1 MNELQIEPVKIQIR
15 YADLDALGHVNNSN
29 YLTYFEI
36 ARVHYVNELLGK
48 DWDWRNEGMI
58 LANSSLE
65 FLKPLLIQ
73 HEAEVKIST
82 LSVGTK
88 SFELYYEISV
98 DDVVFCSGK
107 SVIVTFNSLR
117 NETIPIPSVMREGL
131 LRLQRSE

>member
-36 ARVHYVNELLGK
+36 ARVHYFNALLGK
-48 DWDWRNEGMI
+48 DWDWRNKGMI

-107 SVIVTFNSLR
+107 SVIVAFNSLR

-131 LRLQRSE
+131 LRLQRSK

>member
-29 YLTYFEI
+29 YLIYFEI
-36 ARVHYVNELLGK
+36 ARVHYFNELLGK

-107 SVIVTFNSLR
+107 SVIVAFNSVR

-131 LRLQRSE
+131 LRLQRSK

>member
-36 ARVHYVNELLGK
+36 ARVHYFNELLGK

-107 SVIVTFNSLR
+107 SVIVAFNSLR

-131 LRLQRSE
+131 LRLQRSK

>member
-36 ARVHYVNELLGK
+36 ARVHYFNALLGK
-48 DWDWRNEGMI
+48 DWDWRNKGMI

-65 FLKPLLIQ
+65 FLKPLLVQ

-107 SVIVTFNSLR
+107 SVIVAFNSLR

-131 LRLQRSE
+131 LRLQRSK

>member
-36 ARVHYVNELLGK
+36 VRVHYFNELLGK

-107 SVIVTFNSLR
+107 SVIVAFNSVR

-131 LRLQRSE
+131 LRLQRSK

>member
-36 ARVHYVNELLGK
+36 ARVHYFNALLGK

-107 SVIVTFNSLR
+107 SVMVAFNSLR

-131 LRLQRSE
+131 LRLQRSK

>member
-36 ARVHYVNELLGK
+36 ARVHYFNALLGK

-58 LANSSLE
+58 LVNSSLE

-107 SVIVTFNSLR
+107 SVIVAFNRLR

-131 LRLQRSE
+131 LRLQRSK

>member
-36 ARVHYVNELLGK
+36 ARVHYFNALLGK

-107 SVIVTFNSLR
+107 SVIVAFNSVR

>member
-36 ARVHYVNELLGK
+36 ARVHYFNELLGK

-88 SFELYYEISV
+88 SFELYYKISV

-107 SVIVTFNSLR
+107 SVIVAFNSVR
-117 NETIPIPSVMREGL
+117 NETIPIPSVMQEGL
-131 LRLQRSE
+131 LRLQRSK

>member
-15 YADLDALGHVNNSN
+15 YADLDALGHINNSN

-36 ARVHYVNELLGK
+36 VRVHYFNELLGK

-107 SVIVTFNSLR
+107 SVIVAFNSVR

-131 LRLQRSE
+131 LRLQRSK

>member
-36 ARVHYVNELLGK
+36 ARVHYFNELLGK

>member
-29 YLTYFEI
+29 YLIYFEI
-36 ARVHYVNELLGK
+36 ARVHYFNELLGK
-48 DWDWRNEGMI
+48 DWDWRNEGII

-131 LRLQRSE
+131 LRLQRSK

>member
-36 ARVHYVNELLGK
+36 ARVHYFNELLGK

-107 SVIVTFNSLR
+107 SVIVAFNRVR

-131 LRLQRSE
+131 LRLQRSK

>member
-1 MNELQIEPVKIQIR
+1 MNEIQIEPVKIQIR

-36 ARVHYVNELLGK
+36 ARVHYFNELLGK
-48 DWDWRNEGMI
+48 EWDWRNEGMI

-88 SFELYYEISV
+88 IFELYYEISV

-107 SVIVTFNSLR
+107 SVIVAFNSVR

>member
-36 ARVHYVNELLGK
+36 ARVHYFNELLGK
-48 DWDWRNEGMI
+48 DWDWRNKGMI

-98 DDVVFCSGK
+98 DEVVFCSGK
-107 SVIVTFNSLR
+107 SVIVAFNSLR

-131 LRLQRSE
+131 LRLQRSK

>member
-36 ARVHYVNELLGK
+36 ARMHYFNALLGK
-48 DWDWRNEGMI
+48 DWDWRNKGMI

-107 SVIVTFNSLR
+107 SVIVAFNSLR

-131 LRLQRSE
+131 LRLQRSK

>member
-36 ARVHYVNELLGK
+36 ARVHYFNELLGK
-48 DWDWRNEGMI
+48 DWDWRNEGII

-131 LRLQRSE
+131 LRLQRSK

>member
-36 ARVHYVNELLGK
+36 ARVHYFNALLGK

-107 SVIVTFNSLR
+107 SVIVAFNSVR

-131 LRLQRSE
+131 LRLQRSK

>member
-36 ARVHYVNELLGK
+36 ARVHYFNELLGK

-107 SVIVTFNSLR
+107 SVIVAFNSVR
-117 NETIPIPSVMREGL
+117 NKTIPIPSVMREGL

>member
-36 ARVHYVNELLGK
+36 ARVHYFNELLGK

-65 FLKPLLIQ
+65 FLKQLLIQ

-107 SVIVTFNSLR
+107 SVIVAFNSVR

-131 LRLQRSE
+131 LRLQRSK

>member
-36 ARVHYVNELLGK
+36 ARVHYFNELLGK

-107 SVIVTFNSLR
+107 SVIVAFNSVR
-117 NETIPIPSVMREGL
+117 SETIPIPSVMREGL
-131 LRLQRSE
+131 LRLQRSK

>member
-36 ARVHYVNELLGK
+36 ARVHYFNALLGK

-65 FLKPLLIQ
+65 FLKPLLVQ

-107 SVIVTFNSLR
+107 SVIVAFNSLR

-131 LRLQRSE
+131 LRLQRSK

>member
-29 YLTYFEI
+29 YLIYFEI
-36 ARVHYVNELLGK
+36 ARVHYFNELLGK

-88 SFELYYEISV
+88 SFELYYKISV

-107 SVIVTFNSLR
+107 SVIVAFNSVR

-131 LRLQRSE
+131 LRLQRSK

>member
-36 ARVHYVNELLGK
+36 ARMHYFNELLGK

-107 SVIVTFNSLR
+107 SVIVAFNSVR

-131 LRLQRSE
+131 LRLQRSK

>member
-36 ARVHYVNELLGK
+36 ARVHYFNELLGK
-48 DWDWRNEGMI
+48 DWDWRNEGII

-107 SVIVTFNSLR
+107 SVIVAFNSLR

-131 LRLQRSE
+131 LRLQRSK

>member
-36 ARVHYVNELLGK
+36 ARVHYFNELLGK

-82 LSVGTK
+82 LSAGTK

-107 SVIVTFNSLR
+107 SVIVAFNSLR

-131 LRLQRSE
+131 LRLQRSK

>member
-36 ARVHYVNELLGK
+36 ARVHYFNELLGK
-48 DWDWRNEGMI
+48 DWDWRNKGMI

-107 SVIVTFNSLR
+107 SVIVAFNSLR

-131 LRLQRSE
+131 LRLQRSK

>member
-36 ARVHYVNELLGK
+36 ARVHYFNELLGK

-107 SVIVTFNSLR
+107 SVIVAFNSVR

-131 LRLQRSE
+131 LRLQRSK

>member
-36 ARVHYVNELLGK
+36 ARVHYFNALLGK

-107 SVIVTFNSLR
+107 SVIVAFNRLR

-131 LRLQRSE
+131 LRLQRSK

>member
-29 YLTYFEI
+29 YLIYFEI
-36 ARVHYVNELLGK
+36 ARVHYFNELLGK

-131 LRLQRSE
+131 LRLQRSK

>member
-36 ARVHYVNELLGK
+36 ARVHYFNELLGK

-107 SVIVTFNSLR
+107 SVMVAFNSLR

-131 LRLQRSE
+131 LRLQRSK

>member
-36 ARVHYVNELLGK
+36 ARVHYFNALLGK

-107 SVIVTFNSLR
+107 SVIVAFNSLR

-131 LRLQRSE
+131 LRLQRSK

>member
-1 MNELQIEPVKIQIR
+1 MNELQIEPVKIKIR

-36 ARVHYVNELLGK
+36 ARVHYFNELLGK

-107 SVIVTFNSLR
+107 SVIVAFNSVR
-117 NETIPIPSVMREGL
+117 NETIPIPSVMQEGL
-131 LRLQRSE
+131 LRLQRSK

>member
-36 ARVHYVNELLGK
+36 ARVHYFNELLGK
-48 DWDWRNEGMI
+48 EWDWRNEGMI

-107 SVIVTFNSLR
+107 SVIVAFNSVR
-117 NETIPIPSVMREGL
+117 SETIPIPSVMREGL
-131 LRLQRSE
+131 LRLQRSK

>member
-36 ARVHYVNELLGK
+36 ARVHYFNELLGK

-107 SVIVTFNSLR
+107 SVIVAFNSVR
-117 NETIPIPSVMREGL
+117 NETIPIPSVMQEGL
-131 LRLQRSE
+131 LRLQRSK

>member
-36 ARVHYVNELLGK
+36 ARVHYFNELLGK

-117 NETIPIPSVMREGL
+117 NETIPIPSVMQEGL
-131 LRLQRSE
+131 LRLQRSK

>member
-36 ARVHYVNELLGK
+36 ARVHYFNELLGK

-107 SVIVTFNSLR
+107 SVIVAFNRVR
-117 NETIPIPSVMREGL
+117 NETIPIPSVMQEGL
-131 LRLQRSE
+131 LRLQRSK

>member
-36 ARVHYVNELLGK
+36 ARVHYFNALLGK
-48 DWDWRNEGMI
+48 DWDWRNKGMI

-107 SVIVTFNSLR
+107 SVIVAFNSVR

-131 LRLQRSE
+131 LRLQRSK

>member
-36 ARVHYVNELLGK
+36 ARVHYFNELLGK

-65 FLKPLLIQ
+65 FLKPLL
-73 HEAEVKIST
+73 K
-82 LSVGTK
+82 
-88 SFELYYEISV
+88 
-98 DDVVFCSGK
+98 
-107 SVIVTFNSLR
+107 
-117 NETIPIPSVMREGL
+117 
-131 LRLQRSE
+131 